1 MNHAVGVPVVT
12 VELPNSTRT
21 PLDAEMRQMWLDLL
35 RWMSERAG
43 KRVMPSGSQQ
53 LIPEIAIHSVA
64 ACAGVYEASGRTS
77 RNIGGLTP
85 ISSSSGAT
93 MG

>member
-21 PLDAEMRQMWLDLL
+21 PLAAEMRQLWLDLL

-43 KRVMPSGSQQ
+43 ERVLPSGSQQ
-53 LIPEIAIHSVA
+53 RIPKIAINSVA
-64 ACAGVYEASGRTS
+64 AGASVYGAEGRNSGDIGV
-77 RNIGGLTP
+77 
-85 ISSSSGAT
+85 
-93 MG
+93 

>member
-35 RWMSERAG
+35 RRMSERAG
-43 KRVMPSGSQQ
+43 ERVLPSRSQQ
-53 LIPEIAIHSVA
+53 RIPEIAINSVA
-64 ACAGVYEASGRTS
+64 AGARVYGASGRIN
-77 RNIGGLTP
+77 RNIEV
-85 ISSSSGAT
+85 
-93 MG
+93 

>member
-35 RWMSERAG
+35 RREQTGGRAG
-43 KRVMPSGSQQ
+43 VAIG
-53 LIPEIAIHSVA
+53 IA
-64 ACAGVYEASGRTS
+64 
-77 RNIGGLTP
+77 
-85 ISSSSGAT
+85 AT
-93 MG
+93 HT

>member
-35 RWMSERAG
+35 RWMSERADG
-43 KRVMPSGSQQ
+43 RVLPSGSKQR
-53 LIPEIAIHSVA
+53 IPEIAINSVA
-64 ACAGVYEASGRTS
+64 ACARVYEASGRIS
-77 RNIGGLTP
+77 RNIGV
-85 ISSSSGAT
+85 
-93 MG
+93 

>member
-1 MNHAVGVPVVT
+1 MGRLYLDQVDIFTSSLGNYGRVHKGVPVVT

-43 KRVMPSGSQQ
+43 EGCCHRDRSNAYLKLL
-53 LIPEIAIHSVA
+53 LIQ
-64 ACAGVYEASGRTS
+64 
-77 RNIGGLTP
+77 
-85 ISSSSGAT
+85 
-93 MG
+93 